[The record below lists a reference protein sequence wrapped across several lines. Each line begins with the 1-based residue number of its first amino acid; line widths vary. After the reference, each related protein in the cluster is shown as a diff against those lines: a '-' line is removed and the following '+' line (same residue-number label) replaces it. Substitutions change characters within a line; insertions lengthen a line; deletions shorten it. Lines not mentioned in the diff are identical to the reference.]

1 MKKLSK
7 KQIIL
12 IVLMSIATIL
22 TLSLSIYIIVSFFT
36 QSLPIIQDHIQF
48 PKNMWQEYHVS
59 ELLFKAIFYP
69 IIYIITL
76 WFLYGISLWLSLWY
90 NRHNQTSL
98 PH

>member
-7 KQIIL
+7 KQIVL
-12 IVLMSIATIL
+12 IVFMSIATIL
-22 TLSLSIYIIVSFFT
+22 TLLQSIYCIVSFFM
-36 QSLPIIQDHIQF
+36 QSLPIIQDYIQF

-59 ELLFKAIFYP
+59 KVLFNLIFYP

>member
-12 IVLMSIATIL
+12 IVLMVVATIL
-22 TLSLSIYIIVSFFT
+22 TLSMSIYFIVSFFT
-36 QSLPIIQDHIQF
+36 QSLPIIQYHIQF
-48 PKNMWQEYHVS
+48 PKDMWQEYHVN

-76 WFLYGISLWLSLWY
+76 WLLYGISLWLSLCY
-90 NRHNQTSL
+90 NHQIQTSL
-98 PH
+98 HH